1 MDCARSIELL
11 SDFSADAL
19 GENDKIFVTTH
30 LLDCVDCKGVFED
43 LRLIVQTATLLRA
56 ENNGLAY
63 PDEELLWA
71 RVTAGRIVH

>member
-11 SDFSADAL
+11 SDYTADML
-19 GENDKIFVTTH
+19 GDNDKVFISTH

-56 ENNGLAY
+56 DNDGLAY
-63 PDEELLWA
+63 PDEEVLWQ
-71 RVTAGRIVH
+71 RVSVGRIVH

>member
-11 SDFSADAL
+11 SEYTADTL
-19 GENDKIFVTTH
+19 GENDKIFVHTH

-63 PDEELLWA
+63 PDEELLWQ
-71 RVTAGRIVH
+71 RVSVGRIVH

>member
-1 MDCARSIELL
+1 MDCDRSIELL
-11 SDFSADAL
+11 SDYTADSL
-19 GENDKIFVTTH
+19 GDNDKIFISTH
-30 LLDCVDCKGVFED
+30 LLDCVNCKGVFED

-71 RVTAGRIVH
+71 RVSVGRVVH